1 MKSQAPDP
9 TAVAA
14 LLRERWS
21 IPPAVRLTVEDS
33 QREGRPRLIVRVDR
47 PTKARGGGERIELDV
62 THLRGGD
69 PSRAWDL
76 LADAVDALVGTLVES
91 DYAHRDLP
99 TGSDV
104 EHEGSVLWVDVTA
117 SRPDLEAQAEDWLR
131 KN

>member
-1 MKSQAPDP
+1 MKSKAPEP

-14 LLRERWS
+14 LLRERWN
-21 IPPAVRLTVEDS
+21 IPASVAIAVEDS
-33 QREGRPRLIVRVDR
+33 TRDRRPRLIVRLDR
-47 PTKARGGGERIELDV
+47 IARRGLVRVVLDV

-69 PSRAWDL
+69 PDRAWDL
-76 LADAVDALVGTLVES
+76 LLDAVDALVGTLVEN

-104 EHEGSVLWVDVTA
+104 EHDGSVLWVDVVGA
-117 SRPDLEAQAEDWLR
+117 RPDLEAQADHILE